1 MRRAPLRPEVGVA
14 FTAAAAFACFFGVYP
29 SAALILSSG
38 SVAPGTLVAVLMAVV
53 VLIQPVI
60 VWAGRWLTPR
70 VRAVR
75 LGLALMVA
83 GAVALPWLDHWPGIV
98 LFGAGFGVFVISC
111 TSWAKEVV
119 APERIAPALALFGF
133 ANAVGGLIGGPL
145 GMLLVTQVGPGGTLT
160 MAGIAS
166 GLGLAATTLVRV
178 PAGTA
183 ELQVGSGHDAGEAL
197 QAADVGDTDDAASST
212 ERRGRPVSR
221 SPLLWLSSVALT
233 GHLIAVTCYAVA
245 LSSMSVLALTS
256 AAWVVVL
263 ATATTQFSVALGR
276 LATGAVIDHVSAR
289 VLAGAALAVLA
300 VGSAWFMVGSGP
312 ATVMIAAALIGAA
325 SGIVQTTVLTVLMRR
340 AHTRLQ
346 TDRMSAAW
354 NIIFDVGLGLGAALV
369 SVLTLA

>member
-1 MRRAPLRPEVGVA
+1 MVRNPVRPEVGVA

-29 SAALILSSG
+29 SAALILSNG

-83 GAVALPWLDHWPGIV
+83 GAIVLPWLDHWPGIA

-119 APERIAPALALFGF
+119 APERIAPALALYGF
-133 ANAVGGLIGGPL
+133 ANAVGGLIGGPV
-145 GMLLVTQVGPGGTLT
+145 GMLLITQVGPGGTLI
-160 MAGIAS
+160 MAGVAS

-178 PAGTA
+178 PAPA
-183 ELQVGSGHDAGEAL
+183 ADEDPVLQVGTGHDSGEAL
-197 QAADVGDTDDAASST
+197 QAAQAEPPTTRPARSGPRSS
-212 ERRGRPVSR
+212 
-221 SPLLWLSSVALT
+221 LLWLSTAALA

-245 LSSMSVLALTS
+245 LSSMSVLATTAS
-256 AAWVVVL
+256 AWVVVL
-263 ATATTQFSVALGR
+263 ATASTQFAVALGR
-276 LATGAVIDHVSAR
+276 LVTGAVIDRVSATG
-289 VLAGAALAVLA
+289 LAAGALAALA
-300 VGSAWFMVGSGP
+300 VGSAWFILGSGP
-312 ATVMIAAALIGAA
+312 ATVMLSAALIGAS

-354 NIIFDVGLGLGAALV
+354 NIIFDVGLGVGAALV
-369 SVLTLA
+369 AVLAVG

>member
-1 MRRAPLRPEVGVA
+1 MRRVPLRPEVGVA
-14 FTAAAAFACFFGVYP
+14 LTAAAAFACFFGVYP

-60 VWAGRWLTPR
+60 VWAGPWLTPR

-75 LGLALMVA
+75 LGLGLMVA
-83 GAVALPWLDHWPGIV
+83 GAIALPWLDHWPGIA

-119 APERIAPALALFGF
+119 VPERIASALALYGF

-160 MAGIAS
+160 MAGLAS
-166 GLGLAATTLVRV
+166 ALGLVATTLVRV

-183 ELQVGSGHDAGEAL
+183 ALQVGSGHDAGEAL
-197 QAADVGDTDDAASST
+197 QTSGAGDLGDAAT
-212 ERRGRPVSR
+212 PMGRRGRSGPRR
-221 SPLLWLSSVALT
+221 SLLWLSSVALT

-245 LSSMSVLALTS
+245 LSSMSVLAVSS
-256 AAWVVVL
+256 AAWLVVL
-263 ATATTQFSVALGR
+263 ATATTQFSVAVGR
-276 LATGAVIDHVSAR
+276 LATGAVIDRVSAR

-300 VGSAWFMVGSGP
+300 VGTVWFIIGSGP
-312 ATVMIAAALIGAA
+312 TTVMIAAALIGAA

-354 NIIFDVGLGLGAALV
+354 NIIFDVGLGVGAALV
-369 SVLTLA
+369 SVLAIA

>member
-1 MRRAPLRPEVGVA
+1 MARVPLRPEVGVA

-29 SAALILSSG
+29 SAALILSHG
-38 SVAPGTLVAVLMAVV
+38 SVAPGTLVAALMTVV
-53 VLIQPVI
+53 VLIQPVT

-75 LGLALMVA
+75 LGLGLMLA
-83 GAVALPWLDHWPGIV
+83 GAIVLPWLDHWPGIV

-119 APERIAPALALFGF
+119 ARERIASALALYGF

-160 MAGIAS
+160 MAGLAA
-166 GLGLAATTLVRV
+166 GLGLGATTLVRV
-178 PAGTA
+178 PALADVHADPPLQAGT
-183 ELQVGSGHDAGEAL
+183 GHDAGEGL
-197 QAADVGDTDDAASST
+197 PTT
-212 ERRGRPVSR
+212 ESRGGR
-221 SPLLWLSSVALT
+221 SPRGALLWLSSAALT

-245 LSSMSVLALTS
+245 LSSMSVLAASS
-256 AAWVVVL
+256 AAWVVVA
-263 ATATTQFSVALGR
+263 ATASTQFSVAVGR
-276 LATGAVIDHVSAR
+276 LATGAIIDRVSAR
-289 VLAGAALAVLA
+289 VLAGVALAVLA
-300 VGSAWFMVGSGP
+300 CGSIWFLLDSGP

-369 SVLTLA
+369 SVIALS